1 MMARYTLRQLAQNDL
16 EEIWL
21 YSLQEWGIV
30 QADKYIR
37 ALVSRFEWLSENPH
51 IGKRRDD
58 IKQGYYCFPEGSH
71 VIFYTLTGYGIDI
84 IGIPHQRMD
93 VMGYLEE
100 EDESG

>member
-21 YSLQEWGIV
+21 FSLQEWSIV
-30 QADKYIR
+30 QADKYTR

-58 IKQGYYCFPEGSH
+58 IKQGYYCYPEGSH
-71 VIFYTLTGYGIDI
+71 AIFYTLTGYGIDV
-84 IGIPHQRMD
+84 IGILHQRMD
-93 VMGYLEE
+93 VMGHLEE
-100 EDESG
+100 ES

>member
-1 MMARYTLRQLAQNDL
+1 MTTRYTLRQLAQNDL

-21 YSLQEWGIV
+21 YSLQEWGVV

-37 ALVSRFEWLSENPH
+37 ALVSRFEWLTENSQ

-58 IKQGYYCFPEGSH
+58 IKSGYYCFPEGSH
-71 VIFYTLTGYGIDI
+71 FIFYTLTSYGIDV

-93 VMGYLEE
+93 VMGHLEE
-100 EDESG
+100 EG

>member
-1 MMARYTLRQLAQNDL
+1 MTARYTLRQLAQNDL

-21 YSLQEWGIV
+21 YSLQEWGVV

-37 ALVSRFEWLSENPH
+37 ALVARFAWLSENPQ

-58 IKQGYYCFPEGSH
+58 IKLGDYCFPEGSH
-71 VIFYTLTGYGIDI
+71 IIFYTLTSYGIDV

-93 VMGYLEE
+93 VMGHLEE
-100 EDESG
+100 EG